1 MIKKVIIFPFLLITI
16 AVLSYLLLQ
25 QKTNVDDSKI
35 TLYGNV
41 DIREAQLS
49 FNSSEHIK
57 ELFVQEGDHV
67 NKGQLLATLHT
78 QVLEAQKL
86 QAEAQLLTNQ
96 QMLIKLEAGNRK
108 EEIDKV
114 KAEFN
119 AAQARAKGA
128 VDSYVRLKPLIEKHL
143 ISPDELEKAKAL
155 ADSAQAETEAIRQ
168 ALILLEAGA
177 RIEDIAIAKAIV
189 ANSEATVQLANQ
201 RLDDANLYA
210 PDTGVIRNRILEPG
224 DMAFPQTPV
233 MTLAF
238 INPVWVRAYLPEPAL
253 GKITLGSPAKIFTDS
268 FPDKAYIGWVGYI
281 SPTAEFTP
289 KVVQTEELRTR
300 LVYSVKIFACNPQ
313 DELRLGMPVTVEI
326 DTTKLP
332 SELTKTSTSVC
343 Q

>member
-1 MIKKVIIFPFLLITI
+1 MTKKVIVPIVVITI
-16 AVLSYLLLQ
+16 ALASYLFLQ
-25 QKTNVDDSKI
+25 QKPQNDDGNL

-67 NKGQLLATLHT
+67 SKGQLLATLHT
-78 QVLEAQKL
+78 QVLVAQQL
-86 QAEAQLLTNQ
+86 QAQAQLKTNQ
-96 QMLIKLEAGNRK
+96 QMLAKLEAGSRI
-108 EEIDKV
+108 EEINKA

-119 AAQARAKGA
+119 AAKARTKGA
-128 VDSYVRLKPLIEKHL
+128 VDSYDRLKPLINKHL
-143 ISPDELEKAKAL
+143 ISPDELDKTKAL
-155 ADSAQAETEAIRQ
+155 ADSAKAETEAIRQ
-168 ALILLEAGA
+168 ALILLEAGP
-177 RIEDIAIAKAIV
+177 RIEDIAIAKAMV
-189 ANSEATVQLANQ
+189 ASSEASVQLADQ

-210 PDTGVIRNRILEPG
+210 PDDGVIRNRILEPG

-253 GKITLGSPAKIFTDS
+253 GKITLGNHAKIYTDS
-268 FPDKAYIGWVGYI
+268 FPDKSYAGWVGYI

-313 DELRLGMPVTVEI
+313 GELHLGMPVTVEI
-326 DTTKLP
+326 EAAKKP
-332 SELTKTSTSVC
+332 SDPPQASTSVC